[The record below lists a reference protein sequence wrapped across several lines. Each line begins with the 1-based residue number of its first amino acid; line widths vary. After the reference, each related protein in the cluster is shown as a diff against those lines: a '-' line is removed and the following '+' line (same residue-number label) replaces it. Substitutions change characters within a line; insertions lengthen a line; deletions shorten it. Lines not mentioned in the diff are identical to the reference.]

1 MNMQACSLDPWRIHM
16 KFYIGKRLFPLLLL
30 VFIACITAC
39 GSEEENI
46 SGKSYEI
53 YYVNND
59 ETAIFSV
66 AYQTETEDSQQLL
79 HELMDQLSARPEK
92 KEYKAPLAE
101 NFELLDYAWDGEKLT
116 LNFNEQYKDM
126 DNIKEVLVRAAIVR
140 TLSQISD
147 IKYIAFTILNEP
159 LMDSSNVAIGTMS
172 ADTFID
178 NAGDEINTYEK
189 VNLRLY
195 FANESGDMLVEENQ
209 RNVVYNS
216 NISLEKLVVEKLI
229 EGPTAD
235 GSYPTINPATK
246 LLSVTVNDRICYV
259 NFDEAFLTQPYNVTS
274 EATIY
279 SITNSLIELPN
290 INKVQISVNGDTS
303 LFYKESISLTNIFE
317 RNLDLVTSAAS
328 AAD

>member
-1 MNMQACSLDPWRIHM
+1 MVIYM
-16 KFYIGKRLFPLLLL
+16 KLFIRKRLLPALLLA
-30 VFIACITAC
+30 ITACITAC
-39 GSEEENI
+39 GQKEENV

-53 YYVNND
+53 YYVNNE
-59 ETAIFSV
+59 ETCIFSNT
-66 AYQTETEDSQQLL
+66 YRTETEDSRLL
-79 HELMDQLSARPEK
+79 LVELLEMLSAKPEK
-92 KEYKAPLAE
+92 MEYKAPLAE

-116 LNFNEQYKDM
+116 LNFDERYKDM

-147 IKYIAFTILNEP
+147 VKYIAFTVLSEP

-216 NISLEKLVVEKLI
+216 NISLEKLVAEKLI
-229 EGPTAD
+229 EGPSAD
-235 GSYPTINPATK
+235 GSYPTINPSTK
-246 LLSVTVNDRICYV
+246 LLSVTVIDRICYV
-259 NFDEAFLTQPYNVTS
+259 NFDEAFLTQPYSVTS
-274 EATIY
+274 DVTIY

>member
-1 MNMQACSLDPWRIHM
+1 MVIYM
-16 KFYIGKRLFPLLLL
+16 KLFIRKRLLPALLLA
-30 VFIACITAC
+30 ITACITAC
-39 GSEEENI
+39 GQKEENV

-53 YYVNND
+53 YYVNNE
-59 ETAIFSV
+59 ETCIFSNT
-66 AYQTETEDSQQLL
+66 YRTETEDSRLL
-79 HELMDQLSARPEK
+79 LVELLEMLSAKPEK
-92 KEYKAPLAE
+92 MEYKAPLAE

-116 LNFNEQYKDM
+116 LNFDERYKDM

-147 IKYIAFTILNEP
+147 VKYIAFTVLSEP

-216 NISLEKLVVEKLI
+216 NISLEKLVVEKLV
-229 EGPTAD
+229 EGPAAE
-235 GSYPTINPATK
+235 GAYPTVNPMTK
-246 LLSVTVNDRICYV
+246 IISVTVQDGTCYV
-259 NFDEAFLTQPYNVTS
+259 NLNNDFLSQPYNVAS
-274 EATIY
+274 DVTIY
-279 SITNSLIELPN
+279 SITNSLVELPN
-290 INKVQISVNGDTS
+290 VNRVQISINGETNLSYRENMS
-303 LFYKESISLTNIFE
+303 LNTVYE
-317 RNLDLVTSAAS
+317 RNLDILVSGGS
-328 AAD
+328 GQ